1 MNPSK
6 KFAFLLF
13 KVYNKKQNVT
23 EVVEMKIEIQKT
35 TQKKQKPDENNLG
48 FGKYF
53 TDHMFIMDYENG
65 KGWHSPRIIPYG
77 DLPYSPACMTFHYG
91 QSVFEGMKAYKTP
104 EGEIQL
110 FRPEKNMERLNVS
123 NERLCIPQIDE
134 KFAVEAVKELVRLDA
149 DWIPTKPGTSLYI
162 RPFII
167 ATDAMLGVHPSNTYQ
182 FIIILSPVGSY
193 YKHGISPVKIY
204 VEDAYVR
211 AVRGGMGFTKTAGNY
226 AASLKA
232 QQVAQEKGY
241 EQVLWLDGVEQKY
254 IEEIGAMNVFF
265 KINGEVVTPQ
275 LNGSI
280 LSGITRMSTIELV
293 KSWGIPMTE
302 RKISVDELF
311 EAAEKGQL
319 EEAFGTGTAAV
330 ISPIGE
336 LAWEGKKAIINDGK
350 IGEISQRIY
359 DTITGIQ
366 NGTVPDTMG
375 WTVKL

>member
-1 MNPSK
+1 
-6 KFAFLLF
+6 
-13 KVYNKKQNVT
+13 
-23 EVVEMKIEIQKT
+23 MKIEIQKT

-91 QSVFEGMKAYKTP
+91 QSVFEGLKAYKTP
-104 EGEIQL
+104 DGEIQL

-123 NERLCIPQIDE
+123 NDRLCIPQIDE
-134 KFAVEAVKELVRLDA
+134 DFAVEAVKELVRLDA

-167 ATDAMLGVHPSNTYQ
+167 ATDAMLGVHPSNKYQ
-182 FIIILSPVGSY
+182 FIVILSPVGSY
-193 YKHGISPVKIY
+193 YKHGINPVKIY
-204 VEDAYVR
+204 VEDSYVR
-211 AVRGGMGFTKTAGNY
+211 AVRGGMGFSKTAGNY

-265 KINGEVVTPQ
+265 KINGEVVTPM

-336 LAWEGKKAIINDGK
+336 LAWEGKKVIINDGK
-350 IGEISQRIY
+350 IGALSQRIY

>member
-1 MNPSK
+1 
-6 KFAFLLF
+6 
-13 KVYNKKQNVT
+13 
-23 EVVEMKIEIQKT
+23 
-35 TQKKQKPDENNLG
+35 
-48 FGKYF
+48 
-53 TDHMFIMDYENG
+53 
-65 KGWHSPRIIPYG
+65 
-77 DLPYSPACMTFHYG
+77 
-91 QSVFEGMKAYKTP
+91 
-104 EGEIQL
+104 
-110 FRPEKNMERLNVS
+110 
-123 NERLCIPQIDE
+123 
-134 KFAVEAVKELVRLDA
+134 
-149 DWIPTKPGTSLYI
+149 
-162 RPFII
+162 
-167 ATDAMLGVHPSNTYQ
+167 MLGVHPSNTYQ

>member
-1 MNPSK
+1 M
-6 KFAFLLF
+6 
-13 KVYNKKQNVT
+13 
-23 EVVEMKIEIQKT
+23 
-35 TQKKQKPDENNLG
+35 
-48 FGKYF
+48 
-53 TDHMFIMDYENG
+53 
-65 KGWHSPRIIPYG
+65 
-77 DLPYSPACMTFHYG
+77 
-91 QSVFEGMKAYKTP
+91 
-104 EGEIQL
+104 
-110 FRPEKNMERLNVS
+110 
-123 NERLCIPQIDE
+123 
-134 KFAVEAVKELVRLDA
+134 
-149 DWIPTKPGTSLYI
+149 
-162 RPFII
+162 
-167 ATDAMLGVHPSNTYQ
+167 
-182 FIIILSPVGSY
+182 
-193 YKHGISPVKIY
+193 
-204 VEDAYVR
+204 
-211 AVRGGMGFTKTAGNY
+211 
-226 AASLKA
+226 
-232 QQVAQEKGY
+232 
-241 EQVLWLDGVEQKY
+241 LWLDGVEQKY